1 MVELIEILDKR
12 KDGDRD
18 EYYFTVSYKGNKYKV
33 MFKDWWFGNKN
44 KGCYCENIWDSDG
57 NELYKLVPEKREIII
72 DDFNKFDM
80 ELDDLFWSGV
90 YGMIFRDLEKVNLKI
105 DFLKS
110 FDDED
115 YYEFE
120 DFENYEINN
129 LNFKLTDGDM
139 YEVTFDVKVTT
150 SYDNW
155 KNADEN
161 FKKNA
166 IEGRLEVEFSLEDE
180 DKLFFNGEDF
190 QKEYDGLTKLILN
203 KD

>member
-1 MVELIEILDKR
+1 MKKNSLLNMVNLGFSYNETTYNSKITLIEKID
-12 KDGDRD
+12 
-18 EYYFTVSYKGNKYKV
+18 
-33 MFKDWWFGNKN
+33 
-44 KGCYCENIWDSDG
+44 
-57 NELYKLVPEKREIII
+57 LV
-72 DDFNKFDM
+72 
-80 ELDDLFWSGV
+80 
-90 YGMIFRDLEKVNLKI
+90 KVNLKI

-203 KD
+203 ED

>member
-1 MVELIEILDKR
+1 MNKLNMVNLGFSYNETTYNSKITLIEKI
-12 KDGDRD
+12 
-18 EYYFTVSYKGNKYKV
+18 
-33 MFKDWWFGNKN
+33 
-44 KGCYCENIWDSDG
+44 
-57 NELYKLVPEKREIII
+57 
-72 DDFNKFDM
+72 
-80 ELDDLFWSGV
+80 
-90 YGMIFRDLEKVNLKI
+90 DLEKVNLKI

-166 IEGRLEVEFSLEDE
+166 IEGCLEVEFSLEDE

-203 KD
+203 ED

>member
-1 MVELIEILDKR
+1 MVNLGFSYNETTYNSKITLIEKI
-12 KDGDRD
+12 
-18 EYYFTVSYKGNKYKV
+18 
-33 MFKDWWFGNKN
+33 
-44 KGCYCENIWDSDG
+44 
-57 NELYKLVPEKREIII
+57 
-72 DDFNKFDM
+72 
-80 ELDDLFWSGV
+80 
-90 YGMIFRDLEKVNLKI
+90 DLENVNLKI

-155 KNADEN
+155 RNADEN

-203 KD
+203 ED

>member
-1 MVELIEILDKR
+1 MNKLNMVNLGFSYNETTYNSKITLIEKI
-12 KDGDRD
+12 
-18 EYYFTVSYKGNKYKV
+18 
-33 MFKDWWFGNKN
+33 
-44 KGCYCENIWDSDG
+44 
-57 NELYKLVPEKREIII
+57 
-72 DDFNKFDM
+72 
-80 ELDDLFWSGV
+80 
-90 YGMIFRDLEKVNLKI
+90 DLEKVNLKI
-105 DFLKS
+105 
-110 FDDED
+110 DED

-166 IEGRLEVEFSLEDE
+166 IDGRLEVEFSLEDE

-203 KD
+203 ED

>member
-1 MVELIEILDKR
+1 MNKLNMVNLGFSYNETTYNSKITLIEKI
-12 KDGDRD
+12 
-18 EYYFTVSYKGNKYKV
+18 
-33 MFKDWWFGNKN
+33 
-44 KGCYCENIWDSDG
+44 
-57 NELYKLVPEKREIII
+57 
-72 DDFNKFDM
+72 
-80 ELDDLFWSGV
+80 
-90 YGMIFRDLEKVNLKI
+90 DLEKVNLKI

-120 DFENYEINN
+120 YFENYEINN

-155 KNADEN
+155 KNAEEN

-203 KD
+203 ED

>member
-1 MVELIEILDKR
+1 MAYITIANASSIIFKSDLKQVDLKKQLYKIPIYFFNTYEKNALLAFQELLLDPEK
-12 KDGDRD
+12 
-18 EYYFTVSYKGNKYKV
+18 YFTEIYKPYRAIDTYTPVFEGRLPAYH
-33 MFKDWWFGNKN
+33 
-44 KGCYCENIWDSDG
+44 
-57 NELYKLVPEKREIII
+57 NESSCSRL
-72 DDFNKFDM
+72 NA
-80 ELDDLFWSGV
+80 
-90 YGMIFRDLEKVNLKI
+90 
-105 DFLKS
+105 
-110 FDDED
+110 
-115 YYEFE
+115 

-203 KD
+203 

>member
-1 MVELIEILDKR
+1 MNKLNMVNLGFSYNETTYNSKITLIEKI
-12 KDGDRD
+12 
-18 EYYFTVSYKGNKYKV
+18 
-33 MFKDWWFGNKN
+33 
-44 KGCYCENIWDSDG
+44 
-57 NELYKLVPEKREIII
+57 
-72 DDFNKFDM
+72 
-80 ELDDLFWSGV
+80 
-90 YGMIFRDLEKVNLKI
+90 DLEKVNLKI
-105 DFLKS
+105 NFLKS

-139 YEVTFDVKVTT
+139 YEVTFYVKVTT

-155 KNADEN
+155 KNAEEN

-166 IEGRLEVEFSLEDE
+166 IDGRLEVEFSLEDE

-203 KD
+203 

>member
-1 MVELIEILDKR
+1 VLKINDHRLTDIKLRIMNKLNMVNLGFSYNETTYNSKITLIEKI
-12 KDGDRD
+12 
-18 EYYFTVSYKGNKYKV
+18 Y
-33 MFKDWWFGNKN
+33 
-44 KGCYCENIWDSDG
+44 
-57 NELYKLVPEKREIII
+57 
-72 DDFNKFDM
+72 
-80 ELDDLFWSGV
+80 
-90 YGMIFRDLEKVNLKI
+90 LEKVNLKI

-120 DFENYEINN
+120 DFENYEIYN

-203 KD
+203 ED

>member
-1 MVELIEILDKR
+1 MNKLNMVNLGFSYNETTYNSKITLIEKI
-12 KDGDRD
+12 
-18 EYYFTVSYKGNKYKV
+18 
-33 MFKDWWFGNKN
+33 
-44 KGCYCENIWDSDG
+44 
-57 NELYKLVPEKREIII
+57 
-72 DDFNKFDM
+72 
-80 ELDDLFWSGV
+80 
-90 YGMIFRDLEKVNLKI
+90 DLEKVNLKI

-155 KNADEN
+155 RNADEN

-180 DKLFFNGEDF
+180 DKLFFRSGYLGHHFWFADR
-190 QKEYDGLTKLILN
+190 QSCSSTRYWC
-203 KD
+203 

>member
-1 MVELIEILDKR
+1 MVNLGFSYNETTYNSKITLIEKI
-12 KDGDRD
+12 
-18 EYYFTVSYKGNKYKV
+18 Y
-33 MFKDWWFGNKN
+33 
-44 KGCYCENIWDSDG
+44 
-57 NELYKLVPEKREIII
+57 
-72 DDFNKFDM
+72 
-80 ELDDLFWSGV
+80 
-90 YGMIFRDLEKVNLKI
+90 LEKVNLKI

-166 IEGRLEVEFSLEDE
+166 IDGRLEVEFSLEDE

-203 KD
+203 ED

>member
-1 MVELIEILDKR
+1 MKKNSLLNMVNLGFSYNETTYNSKITLIEKID
-12 KDGDRD
+12 
-18 EYYFTVSYKGNKYKV
+18 
-33 MFKDWWFGNKN
+33 
-44 KGCYCENIWDSDG
+44 
-57 NELYKLVPEKREIII
+57 LV
-72 DDFNKFDM
+72 
-80 ELDDLFWSGV
+80 
-90 YGMIFRDLEKVNLKI
+90 KVNLKI

-166 IEGRLEVEFSLEDE
+166 IEGRLEVEFSLEDQ

>member
-1 MVELIEILDKR
+1 MNKLNMVNLGFSYNETTYNSKITLIEKI
-12 KDGDRD
+12 
-18 EYYFTVSYKGNKYKV
+18 
-33 MFKDWWFGNKN
+33 
-44 KGCYCENIWDSDG
+44 
-57 NELYKLVPEKREIII
+57 
-72 DDFNKFDM
+72 
-80 ELDDLFWSGV
+80 
-90 YGMIFRDLEKVNLKI
+90 DLEKVNLKI

-129 LNFKLTDGDM
+129 LNLKLTDGDM

-155 KNADEN
+155 RNADEN

-203 KD
+203 ED

>member
-1 MVELIEILDKR
+1 MNKLNMVNLGFSYNETTYNSKITLIEKI
-12 KDGDRD
+12 
-18 EYYFTVSYKGNKYKV
+18 Y
-33 MFKDWWFGNKN
+33 
-44 KGCYCENIWDSDG
+44 
-57 NELYKLVPEKREIII
+57 
-72 DDFNKFDM
+72 
-80 ELDDLFWSGV
+80 
-90 YGMIFRDLEKVNLKI
+90 LEKVNLKI

-155 KNADEN
+155 KNAEEN

-203 KD
+203 

>member
-1 MVELIEILDKR
+1 MNKLNMVNLGFSYNETTYNSKITLIEKI
-12 KDGDRD
+12 
-18 EYYFTVSYKGNKYKV
+18 
-33 MFKDWWFGNKN
+33 
-44 KGCYCENIWDSDG
+44 
-57 NELYKLVPEKREIII
+57 
-72 DDFNKFDM
+72 
-80 ELDDLFWSGV
+80 
-90 YGMIFRDLEKVNLKI
+90 DLEKVNLKI

-120 DFENYEINN
+120 DFENYEIYN

-166 IEGRLEVEFSLEDE
+166 IEGRLEVEFSLEDD

-203 KD
+203 ED

>member
-1 MVELIEILDKR
+1 MNKLNMVNLGFSYNETTYNSKITLIEKI
-12 KDGDRD
+12 
-18 EYYFTVSYKGNKYKV
+18 
-33 MFKDWWFGNKN
+33 
-44 KGCYCENIWDSDG
+44 
-57 NELYKLVPEKREIII
+57 
-72 DDFNKFDM
+72 
-80 ELDDLFWSGV
+80 
-90 YGMIFRDLEKVNLKI
+90 DLEKVNLKI

-129 LNFKLTDGDM
+129 LNFKLTDGDT
-139 YEVTFDVKVTT
+139 YEVTFDVKMTT
-150 SYDNW
+150 SLDNW
-155 KNADEN
+155 KNSDEN

-166 IEGRLEVEFSLEDE
+166 IDGRLEVEFSLEDE

-203 KD
+203 ED

>member
-1 MVELIEILDKR
+1 MNKLNMVNLGFSYNETTYNSKITLIEKI
-12 KDGDRD
+12 
-18 EYYFTVSYKGNKYKV
+18 
-33 MFKDWWFGNKN
+33 
-44 KGCYCENIWDSDG
+44 
-57 NELYKLVPEKREIII
+57 
-72 DDFNKFDM
+72 
-80 ELDDLFWSGV
+80 
-90 YGMIFRDLEKVNLKI
+90 DLEKVNLKI

-139 YEVTFDVKVTT
+139 YEVTFYVKVTT

-203 KD
+203 

>member
-1 MVELIEILDKR
+1 MKKNSLLNMVNLGFSYNETTYNSKITLIEKID
-12 KDGDRD
+12 
-18 EYYFTVSYKGNKYKV
+18 
-33 MFKDWWFGNKN
+33 
-44 KGCYCENIWDSDG
+44 
-57 NELYKLVPEKREIII
+57 LV
-72 DDFNKFDM
+72 
-80 ELDDLFWSGV
+80 
-90 YGMIFRDLEKVNLKI
+90 KVNLKI

>member
-1 MVELIEILDKR
+1 MISSLFRKKELYLIEYILLNMVNL
-12 KDGDRD
+12 
-18 EYYFTVSYKGNKYKV
+18 EFSYN
-33 MFKDWWFGNKN
+33 
-44 KGCYCENIWDSDG
+44 ENTYNSKI
-57 NELYKLVPEKREIII
+57 KLIEKI
-72 DDFNKFDM
+72 
-80 ELDDLFWSGV
+80 
-90 YGMIFRDLEKVNLKI
+90 DLEKVNLKI

-155 KNADEN
+155 KNAEEN

-203 KD
+203 ED

>member
-1 MVELIEILDKR
+1 MPQGKDGKIWKHNQSNKQNNDPIPRGSFYNETTYNSKITLIEKI
-12 KDGDRD
+12 
-18 EYYFTVSYKGNKYKV
+18 
-33 MFKDWWFGNKN
+33 
-44 KGCYCENIWDSDG
+44 
-57 NELYKLVPEKREIII
+57 
-72 DDFNKFDM
+72 
-80 ELDDLFWSGV
+80 
-90 YGMIFRDLEKVNLKI
+90 DLEKVNLKI

-203 KD
+203 ED

>member
-1 MVELIEILDKR
+1 VLKINDHRLTDIKLRIMNKLNMVNLGFSYNETTYNSKITLIEKI
-12 KDGDRD
+12 
-18 EYYFTVSYKGNKYKV
+18 
-33 MFKDWWFGNKN
+33 
-44 KGCYCENIWDSDG
+44 
-57 NELYKLVPEKREIII
+57 
-72 DDFNKFDM
+72 
-80 ELDDLFWSGV
+80 
-90 YGMIFRDLEKVNLKI
+90 DLEKVNLKI
-105 DFLKS
+105 NFLKS

-203 KD
+203 ED

>member
-1 MVELIEILDKR
+1 MKKNSLLNMVNLGFSYNETTYNSKITLIEKI
-12 KDGDRD
+12 
-18 EYYFTVSYKGNKYKV
+18 
-33 MFKDWWFGNKN
+33 
-44 KGCYCENIWDSDG
+44 
-57 NELYKLVPEKREIII
+57 
-72 DDFNKFDM
+72 
-80 ELDDLFWSGV
+80 
-90 YGMIFRDLEKVNLKI
+90 DLEKVNLKI

-203 KD
+203 ED

>member
-1 MVELIEILDKR
+1 VLKINDHRLTDIKLRIMKKLNMVNLGFSYNETTYNSKITLIEKI
-12 KDGDRD
+12 
-18 EYYFTVSYKGNKYKV
+18 
-33 MFKDWWFGNKN
+33 
-44 KGCYCENIWDSDG
+44 
-57 NELYKLVPEKREIII
+57 
-72 DDFNKFDM
+72 
-80 ELDDLFWSGV
+80 
-90 YGMIFRDLEKVNLKI
+90 DLEKVNLKI

-161 FKKNA
+161 FKRNA
-166 IEGRLEVEFSLEDE
+166 IDGRLEVEFSLEDE

-203 KD
+203 ED

>member
-1 MVELIEILDKR
+1 MNKLNMVNLGFSYNETTYNSKITLIEKI
-12 KDGDRD
+12 
-18 EYYFTVSYKGNKYKV
+18 
-33 MFKDWWFGNKN
+33 
-44 KGCYCENIWDSDG
+44 
-57 NELYKLVPEKREIII
+57 
-72 DDFNKFDM
+72 
-80 ELDDLFWSGV
+80 
-90 YGMIFRDLEKVNLKI
+90 DLEKVNLKI
-105 DFLKS
+105 DFSKS

-203 KD
+203 ED

>member
-1 MVELIEILDKR
+1 MKKNILLNMVNLGFSYNETTYNSKITLIEKID
-12 KDGDRD
+12 
-18 EYYFTVSYKGNKYKV
+18 
-33 MFKDWWFGNKN
+33 
-44 KGCYCENIWDSDG
+44 
-57 NELYKLVPEKREIII
+57 LV
-72 DDFNKFDM
+72 
-80 ELDDLFWSGV
+80 
-90 YGMIFRDLEKVNLKI
+90 KVNLKI

-120 DFENYEINN
+120 DFENYEIKN
-129 LNFKLTDGDM
+129 LNFKLTDDDT
-139 YEVTFDVKVTT
+139 YELTFDVKMTT
-150 SYDNW
+150 SSDNW
-155 KNADEN
+155 KNSDEN

>member
-1 MVELIEILDKR
+1 MNKLNMVNLGFSYNETTYNSKITLIEKI
-12 KDGDRD
+12 
-18 EYYFTVSYKGNKYKV
+18 
-33 MFKDWWFGNKN
+33 
-44 KGCYCENIWDSDG
+44 
-57 NELYKLVPEKREIII
+57 
-72 DDFNKFDM
+72 
-80 ELDDLFWSGV
+80 
-90 YGMIFRDLEKVNLKI
+90 DLEKVNLKI

-120 DFENYEINN
+120 DFENHEINN

-203 KD
+203 ED